1 MRNNVRLYRE
11 AIVQVLDDLKEE
23 GVVEEYKHGF
33 KRESLV
39 FFLSISGLHKDLHV
53 EFIPRLSGKAKGS
66 ANFFQVPL
74 PSIPESI
81 SVTDIR
87 DSVKRE
93 IRSRKKGSGSEALA
107 AHVLSM
113 MVRDK
118 EFDRFFKTD
127 RRRDIEGIDF
137 MVFFWDLDLGHMDM
151 PLQVK
156 SSEAG
161 QERHKKEHPEI
172 PSARIEV
179 DGSYYTVRQK
189 FLKIRDAFARGEI
202 LHI

>member
-1 MRNNVRLYRE
+1 M
-11 AIVQVLDDLKEE
+11 
-23 GVVEEYKHGF
+23 
-33 KRESLV
+33 
-39 FFLSISGLHKDLHV
+39 
-53 EFIPRLSGKAKGS
+53 
-66 ANFFQVPL
+66 
-74 PSIPESI
+74 
-81 SVTDIR
+81 TDIR

-137 MVFFWDLDLGHMDM
+137 MVFFWDLDLGRMDM

-161 QERHKKEHPEI
+161 QERHKKEHPET
-172 PSARIEV
+172 PSVRIEKH
-179 DGSYYTVRQK
+179 DSPYTVREK
-189 FLKIRDAFARGEI
+189 LLKIRDAFARGEI